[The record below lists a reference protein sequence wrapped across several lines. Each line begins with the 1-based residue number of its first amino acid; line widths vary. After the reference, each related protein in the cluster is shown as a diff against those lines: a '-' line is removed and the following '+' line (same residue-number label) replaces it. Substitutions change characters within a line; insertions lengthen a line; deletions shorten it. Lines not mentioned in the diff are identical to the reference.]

1 MATTATI
8 TINSLE
14 GNKAVKVIHVA
25 GELDETNLPQFEG
38 ALTPLMEDKTVKVF
52 IFNFMELRFI
62 NSKVIGFFAYLYTT
76 LNKDKRRIIF
86 ASYNQTIRDILTLV
100 GLDKLVESAPTLE
113 EAIESAY
120 SLINPAQ

>member
-14 GNKAVKVIHVA
+14 GNNTVKVIHVA

-38 ALTPLMEDKTVKVF
+38 AITPLMEDPTVKVF

-62 NSKVIGFFAYLYTT
+62 NSKVIGYFAYLYTT
-76 LNKDKRRIIF
+76 LSKDKRRIIF
-86 ASYNQTIRDILTLV
+86 ASYNQTIHDILTLV
-100 GLDKLVESAPTLE
+100 GLDRLVESAPTLDI
-113 EAIESAY
+113 AIQAAY
-120 SLINPAQ
+120 KLINPA

>member
-14 GNKAVKVIHVA
+14 GNKSVKVIHVA

-62 NSKVIGFFAYLYTT
+62 NSKVIGYFAYLYTT
-76 LNKDKRRIIF
+76 LSKDKRRIIF

>member
-14 GNKAVKVIHVA
+14 GNDTIKVIHVA

-38 ALTPLMEDKTVKVF
+38 AIAPLMSNPAVKVF
-52 IFNFMELRFI
+52 IFNFMELRFM
-62 NSKVIGFFAYLYTT
+62 NSRVIGYFAYLYTT

-86 ASYNQTIRDILTLV
+86 ASYNQTIHDILTLV
-100 GLDKLVESAPTLE
+100 GLDKLVESAPTLDV
-113 EAIESAY
+113 AIQSAY
-120 SLINPAQ
+120 KLINPS